1 MILTEIYAPAL
12 DERDDY
18 ALDENVPVN
27 RIIEGLAEILC
38 KKTKSTMP
46 ESFGDFMLCSMDEER
61 VLDRRKTLYEN
72 GIRDGS
78 RLLFV

>member
-1 MILTEIYAPAL
+1 MIITEIYAPAL
-12 DERDDY
+12 DEQDDY
-18 ALDENVPVN
+18 ELDENVPVN

-38 KKTKSTMP
+38 KKTKSTVP
-46 ESFGDFMLCSMDEER
+46 ENYGDFMLCSMDEER